1 MRAEERVAA
10 NIPAVTIG
18 DHRDTSAI
26 TYEDKQCRELKEGA
40 KREKQNVFH
49 KRL

>member
-10 NIPAVTIG
+10 NMPAVTIG

-26 TYEDKQCRELKEGA
+26 TYKDKQCRELKDGEE
-40 KREKQNVFH
+40 REKQNVFH